1 VAYRKPLS
9 QDARRGLIWSGWT
22 FADRGVSCA
31 ANCKRAPLI
40 LPNNGVGQEPINR
53 GSSVSNSVRHDRELN
68 GGATQPSVLR
78 RVDLG
83 LATLWQ
89 EPTSEA
95 ERKVAAVWQQVL
107 GIDAIGAADD
117 FFELGGDS
125 FAATT
130 LAAEIEATFDVRFAP
145 ADIINLSTVA
155 KQARTV
161 AEGASSSSSK
171 LPPHLIVGRA
181 EGSQPPL
188 FMVHGGMGFA
198 FFKRDFINELG
209 EDRPI
214 YLFQAPGLDGR
225 TEPLNSIEDVAS
237 TYIASMREI
246 QPNGPY
252 YIGALCSGAFI
263 ALEICNQLVE
273 ARQTV
278 AHLILLDPTPAP
290 RALAWQYPVKDKW
303 RRPKFRKEQSW
314 GIRHLLRHVR
324 GSWRKGPDPFEQE
337 LRIRAKKLKRQKAIQ
352 QRRSGEVDGAS
363 PEERSYSPEG
373 MLNASQKLYE
383 AQLKH
388 VPRPFPGKAVIF
400 TNSKRAKLIVDGAS
414 FWRRHLGGIDCR
426 VSKST
431 NHRDLFGAQIVETAR
446 FVKDV
451 LQSPS

>member
-1 VAYRKPLS
+1 V
-9 QDARRGLIWSGWT
+9 SGT
-22 FADRGVSCA
+22 GS
-31 ANCKRAPLI
+31 
-40 LPNNGVGQEPINR
+40 NR
-53 GSSVSNSVRHDRELN
+53 SIEGS
-68 GGATQPSVLR
+68 ATAEAESSSLR
-78 RVDLG
+78 RTDLD
-83 LATLWQ
+83 LATPWQ

-95 ERKVAAVWQQVL
+95 ERKLAAVWHQVL
-107 GIDAIGAADD
+107 GIDCIGTADD

-125 FAATT
+125 FAATA
-130 LAAEIEATFDVRFAP
+130 LAAEIEATFGVRFTP

-161 AEGASSSSSK
+161 AEDASSSSSK

-181 EGSQPPL
+181 GGSRPPL

-198 FFKRDFINELG
+198 FFKRAFIDEVG

-252 YIGALCSGAFI
+252 ALGALCSGAFI
-263 ALEICNQLVE
+263 ALEMCNQLVE
-273 ARQTV
+273 ARQTI
-278 AHLILLDPTPAP
+278 AHFILLDPTPAP

-303 RRPKFRKEQSW
+303 RRPKFPKKQNW
-314 GIRHLLRHVR
+314 GIPNLLRHVR
-324 GSWRKGPDPFEQE
+324 WSLRKGPDPFEQE
-337 LRIRAKKLKRQKAIQ
+337 LRIRAKKLKRQKAIR
-352 QRRSGEVDGAS
+352 QRRSVEVDGAT

-373 MLNASQKLYE
+373 MLNASQRLYE

-388 VPRPFPGKAVIF
+388 VPRPFAGKAVIF

-414 FWRRHLGGIDCR
+414 FWRRHLDGIDCR

-431 NHRDLFGAQIVETAR
+431 THKDLFGAQIVETAR